1 VYDSEAPRKGG
12 EERIRDY
19 GLLDG
24 EAEEEPETIAI
35 AQFTEKDVNSIL
47 KALPSMLRVPARRF
61 WVGYDE
67 EADVM
72 YISFRRP
79 QQATESR
86 VREDGIII
94 RTRGKEIVGLTITDA
109 SVRSAR

>member
-1 VYDSEAPRKGG
+1 MAM
-12 EERIRDY
+12 
-19 GLLDG
+19 
-24 EAEEEPETIAI
+24 
-35 AQFTEKDVNSIL
+35 AQLTRKDVHSIL

-61 WVGYDE
+61 WVDYDE

-94 RTRGKEIVGLTITDA
+94 RTRGREVVGLTILEA
-109 SVRSAR
+109 SSRSAR

>member
-1 VYDSEAPRKGG
+1 M
-12 EERIRDY
+12 
-19 GLLDG
+19 
-24 EAEEEPETIAI
+24 AI
-35 AQFTEKDVNSIL
+35 AQLTKKDVRSIL

-61 WVGYDE
+61 WVDYDE

-79 QQATESR
+79 QRAAESR

-94 RTRGKEIVGLTITDA
+94 RTRGREVVGLTILEA
-109 SVRSAR
+109 SSRSAR